1 MYTFLLNTPFD
12 KLEALTKMENSWSN
26 EDAPEPDLDAMFAE
40 LIVDDDIETFILNA
54 SPTAL
59 YTFFLIDGETSCM
72 DTGEDGNEKQE
83 RYERVGDIMYE
94 QGFLKESWKV

>member
-12 KLEALTKMENSWSN
+12 ELEALTKQEDFWSN
-26 EDAPEPDLDAMFAE
+26 EDAPEPDLDVMFAE
-40 LIVDDDIETFILNA
+40 LIVHSDIETFIANA
-54 SPTAL
+54 SLTAL
-59 YTFFLIDGETSCM
+59 YTFFLIDGQTTCTE
-72 DTGEDGNEKQE
+72 TGEDGNEKQE